1 MIKLADPIGYS
12 KEKAIE
18 ALNKYDLDLLIA
30 STPVNV
36 FYTTG
41 LPVLHVAPNP
51 ILYVLSNQYPN
62 LSMVRRDGEESAI
75 VWSLYNSVEEF
86 SWINPSEVYRV
97 GSLKAAV
104 DTLLKKIEEL
114 NLSNKTIG
122 IESYMPWYQSEALH
136 KKFPNAKFV
145 NGDKAFIDMRMI
157 KTEEEV
163 RRIRKSTEVAEKA
176 IQACINATE
185 EGLPDTELL
194 KIARRTV
201 VDEGAWGWD
210 HLTMSIG
217 SSDPEA
223 PGLGIP
229 VTRNDLVRFDFG
241 AVWEGYIS
249 DISRDVVI
257 GEPPKKAAEA
267 MNYMIQ
273 VQDFCVDNIKPGVN
287 ATELAENA
295 HDFLKSIAKR
305 GFYLITGH
313 SIGLE
318 CEEAHL
324 FSPMGSMDIEFQE
337 NMVLDIEV
345 WLNVR
350 GQGLVGV
357 EDCYRVSNTGCER
370 LSSLDR
376 NIVIK

>member
-1 MIKLADPIGYS
+1 MVQPIGYD
-12 KEKAIE
+12 KKRAEEI
-18 ALNKYDLDLLIA
+18 LNKHDIDLLIA

-62 LSMVRRDGEESAI
+62 LALIKRNGEVNAL
-75 VWSLYNSVEEF
+75 VWSLYDSIEEF
-86 SWINPSEVYRV
+86 SWVSPSEVYRI
-97 GSLKAAV
+97 GSLEAAV
-104 DTLLKKIEEL
+104 NTLLKKVEEWDMG
-114 NLSNKTIG
+114 SKKTIG
-122 IESYMPWYQSEALH
+122 LESYMPRYQSEALRN
-136 KKFPNAKFV
+136 KFPDANFV
-145 NGDKAFIDMRMI
+145 DADGAFLDMRLI
-157 KTEEEV
+157 KSSEEI
-163 RRIRKSTEVAEKA
+163 RRIKKSTEVAEKA
-176 IQACINATE
+176 IQNCMNATE
-185 EGLPDTELL
+185 LNVLDTELL
-194 KIARRTV
+194 KVARRTI

-210 HLTMSIG
+210 HLTMNIG
-217 SSDPEA
+217 PSDPEA

-229 VTRNDLVRFDFG
+229 VTPNDIVRFDIG

-249 DISRDVVI
+249 DVSRGVVI
-257 GEPPKKAAEA
+257 GEVPKKAKEA
-267 MNYMIQ
+267 MEIITQ
-273 VQDFCVDNIKPGVN
+273 LQEFCVDKIKPGVK
-287 ATELAENA
+287 AQTVSKEA
-295 HDFLKSIAKR
+295 HTYLKSLSKR

-324 FSPMGSMDIEFQE
+324 FSPMGGMDVHFEE

-357 EDCYRVSNTGCER
+357 EDCYKITNKGCKP
-370 LSSLDR
+370 LSSLEK
-376 NIVIK
+376 NIMVK

>member
-1 MIKLADPIGYS
+1 MIKLADSIGYG
-12 KEKAIE
+12 KEKANE
-18 ALNKYDLDLLIA
+18 VLNKHNIDLLIA

-75 VWSLYNSVEEF
+75 IWSLYDSVEEF
-86 SWINPSEVYRV
+86 SWVNPSEVFRV
-97 GSLKAAV
+97 ASLKAAV
-104 DTLLKKIEEL
+104 DMLLKKVDEWD
-114 NLSNKTIG
+114 LSNKTIG
-122 IESYMPWYQSEALH
+122 LESYMPRYQSEALQ

-145 NGDKAFIDMRMI
+145 DGDKAFIDMRI
-157 KTEEEV
+157 VKTEEEV
-163 RRIRKSTEVAEKA
+163 RRIKKSTEVAEKA
-176 IQACINATE
+176 IQACIDATV

-194 KIARRTV
+194 KIARRTI

-210 HLTMSIG
+210 HLTMNIG
-217 SSDPEA
+217 PSDPEA

-229 VTRNDLVRFDFG
+229 VTKNDLVRFDFG

-273 VQDFCVDNIKPGVN
+273 VQDYCVDNIKPGVN
-287 ATELAENA
+287 AVELGKNA
-295 HDFLKSIAKR
+295 QNYLKSITKR

-318 CEEAHL
+318 CEEAHV
-324 FSPMGSMDIEFQE
+324 FSPMGSMDIAFQE

-357 EDCYRVSNTGCER
+357 EDCYRITNSGCER
-370 LSSLDR
+370 LSKLDR
-376 NIVIK
+376 NITIK